1 VFCFVLLVVWVGGVI
16 IASVHVAT
24 KSYQASQKMLDAE
37 ASAQL
42 FAFEQASEELL
53 EAEALLASAQR
64 GVPVIRTMEWVPR
77 YGSSVESVA
86 DLIDAGHSVT
96 EALANLFVL
105 GEELVRL
112 SGLSEEYLQDMQLG
126 LEPKVTFDDLS
137 VETKRAVLQ
146 RLSAAAEDLDL
157 FAANLD
163 IITEEFALLSKDA
176 RVSPLFATLD
186 PLLGQVEEM
195 REQLEVFAVVA
206 KLLPSFGGLEDP
218 ATTLLLFLNNDEIR
232 PGGGFIGSYGVLI
245 ADGGDIATLET
256 ADVYTLDDAVEDQ
269 VTRIPPYPLTSYNAS
284 DKWLFRD
291 ANWSP
296 DFAAS
301 AESALELFAS
311 EVALLEDATDIPV
324 ATQVDHVA
332 AFTPTYAS
340 ALLEIVGDITVGGQT
355 FTSENVSE
363 LLEYQVQFAYADDG
377 TPYTQRKEILA
388 DLINEMKS
396 RLFSL
401 PYEQWQPVV
410 EATQEA
416 LRTKQIVLYSTDE
429 QTQAVLDATAW
440 GGRVTEPTGTDMLFV
455 VDANLAS
462 LKSDPFVDRE
472 TKYELY
478 ENASGQWIGRV
489 STTYT
494 HNGSF
499 DWRTTRYRTY
509 TRLYVPLGSRLLS
522 TSGSLVNDLS
532 LNPSGA
538 SGTTDAYEEFGL
550 QVYGAFTAVEPG
562 AEQTLVFEFEVAP
575 EVAVLAESRVYKLTV
590 LKQIGA
596 FDRALTLELD
606 FGKTLS
612 RATPSEEVSQW
623 GDQVYRLETVLD
635 QDSAFEVSF

>member
-1 VFCFVLLVVWVGGVI
+1 
-16 IASVHVAT
+16 
-24 KSYQASQKMLDAE
+24 YQASQKILDAE

-42 FAFEQASEELL
+42 FAFEQASGELL
-53 EAEALLASAQR
+53 EAEVLLASAQR
-64 GVPVIRTMEWVPR
+64 GLPVIRTAEWIPR

-86 DLIDAGHSVT
+86 DLIDAGHSVA
-96 EALANLFVL
+96 EALSSLFLL

-112 SGLSEEYLQDMQLG
+112 SGFSESYLRDMQMG

-146 RLSAAAEDLDL
+146 RLSAASEDLDL
-157 FAANLD
+157 FAANLK
-163 IITEEFALLSKDA
+163 IISEEFELLSKDV
-176 RVSPLFATLD
+176 RVAPLFATLK
-186 PLLGQVEEM
+186 PLLVQVEEM
-195 REQLEVFAVVA
+195 SEQLEVFAVVT
-206 KLLPSFGGLEDP
+206 KLLPSFGGLNES

-232 PGGGFIGSYGVLI
+232 PGGGFIGSYGVLV

-256 ADVYTLDDAVEDQ
+256 EDVYTLDDAVEDQ
-269 VTRIPPYPLTSYNAS
+269 VTSVPPYPLTSYNAS

-296 DFAAS
+296 DFAMS
-301 AESALELFAS
+301 AESALELFVS
-311 EVALLEDATDIPV
+311 EVALLEDTTDIPV
-324 ATQVDHVA
+324 ATEVDHVV
-332 AFTPTYAS
+332 AFTPTYA
-340 ALLEIVGDITVGGQT
+340 AYLLEIVGEITVGGQT
-355 FTSENVSE
+355 FTSENVAE
-363 LLEYQVQFAYADDG
+363 LLEYQVQFAYAEDG
-377 TPYTQRKEILA
+377 TPHTQRKEILA

-401 PYEQWQPVV
+401 PYEQWKSVAA
-410 EATQEA
+410 ATQEA
-416 LRTKQIVLYSTDE
+416 LRTKQVVLYSTDAS
-429 QTQAVLDATAW
+429 TQSVLDATAW
-440 GGRVTEPTGTDMLFV
+440 GGRVSQDVGTDMLFV

-472 TKYELY
+472 TLYELY

-509 TRLYVPLGSRLLS
+509 TRLYAPLGSRLLS

-532 LNPSGA
+532 LNPSGEA
-538 SGTTDAYEEFGL
+538 GATDEYEEFGM
-550 QVYGAFTAVEPG
+550 QVFGAFTAVEPG
-562 AEQTLVFEFEVAP
+562 AQQTLVFEFEVAS
-575 EVAVLAESRVYKLTV
+575 EVSTLAESDAYALTV

-606 FGKTLS
+606 FGKTLTQ
-612 RATPSEEVSQW
+612 ATPSEEVSQW
-623 GDQVYRLETVLD
+623 GDDVYRLQTVLD
-635 QDSAFEVSF
+635 QDSEFEVSF

>member
-1 VFCFVLLVVWVGGVI
+1 
-16 IASVHVAT
+16 
-24 KSYQASQKMLDAE
+24 
-37 ASAQL
+37 
-42 FAFEQASEELL
+42 
-53 EAEALLASAQR
+53 
-64 GVPVIRTMEWVPR
+64 
-77 YGSSVESVA
+77 
-86 DLIDAGHSVT
+86 
-96 EALANLFVL
+96 
-105 GEELVRL
+105 
-112 SGLSEEYLQDMQLG
+112 
-126 LEPKVTFDDLS
+126 
-137 VETKRAVLQ
+137 
-146 RLSAAAEDLDL
+146 
-157 FAANLD
+157 
-163 IITEEFALLSKDA
+163 
-176 RVSPLFATLD
+176 
-186 PLLGQVEEM
+186 
-195 REQLEVFAVVA
+195 
-206 KLLPSFGGLEDP
+206 
-218 ATTLLLFLNNDEIR
+218 
-232 PGGGFIGSYGVLI
+232 
-245 ADGGDIATLET
+245 
-256 ADVYTLDDAVEDQ
+256 
-269 VTRIPPYPLTSYNAS
+269 
-284 DKWLFRD
+284 
-291 ANWSP
+291 
-296 DFAAS
+296 
-301 AESALELFAS
+301 LFAS

-499 DWRTTRYRTY
+499 DWRTTRYLTY
-509 TRLYVPLGSRLLS
+509 TS
-522 TSGSLVNDLS
+522 
-532 LNPSGA
+532 
-538 SGTTDAYEEFGL
+538 
-550 QVYGAFTAVEPG
+550 
-562 AEQTLVFEFEVAP
+562 
-575 EVAVLAESRVYKLTV
+575 
-590 LKQIGA
+590 
-596 FDRALTLELD
+596 
-606 FGKTLS
+606 
-612 RATPSEEVSQW
+612 
-623 GDQVYRLETVLD
+623 
-635 QDSAFEVSF
+635 